1 MDAKTGRAF
10 KGPGQWRSQAEDA
23 RPGTVF
29 AELADAARRLQ
40 DKGLG
45 DAQQAVHRAEAA
57 LQAEDQETGAAEL
70 RAAARLCQVKAPAY
84 AAGLRDIAD
93 RLSAGAPAQ
102 PGKVKSAPDKADTS
116 EHLDVHPD

>member
-1 MDAKTGRAF
+1 MDAKAQKF
-10 KGPGQWRSQAEDA
+10 KGPGHWRSQAADA

-29 AELADAARRLQ
+29 NDLADIARRLQ

-57 LQAEDQETGAAEL
+57 LQAGDHETGAAEL
-70 RAAARLCQVKAPAY
+70 RAAARLCQASAPAY
-84 AAGLRDIAD
+84 AVGLRDIAE

-102 PGKVKSAPDKADTS
+102 SGPVKSAPDKADTS

>member
-1 MDAKTGRAF
+1 MDAKTQKF
-10 KGPGQWRSQAEDA
+10 QGPGQWRTQAEES
-23 RPGTVF
+23 RPDTVF
-29 AELADAARRLQ
+29 ADLADIARRLQ

-57 LQAEDQETGAAEL
+57 LQGEDQETGASEL
-70 RAAARLCQVKAPAY
+70 RAAARLCQTAAPAY
-84 AAGLRDIAD
+84 AAGLRDIAG

-102 PGKVKSAPDKADTS
+102 AGPLKSAPDKADTT